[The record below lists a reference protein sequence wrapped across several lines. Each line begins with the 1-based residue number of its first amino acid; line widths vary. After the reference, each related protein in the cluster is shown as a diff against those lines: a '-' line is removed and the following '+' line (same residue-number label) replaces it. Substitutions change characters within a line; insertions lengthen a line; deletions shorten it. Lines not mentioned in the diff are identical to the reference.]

1 MTKDIQSYAI
11 EDISWW
17 HPNVECEHVVSCAVA
32 LMMEHGESACC
43 FAVEC
48 RGWKNEGLDMPDVV
62 RFKVT
67 WRQETVE
74 RVRRTLTMF
83 HRHHLIEH
91 GAIAIAC
98 IAIAKI
104 FDLRPLEV
112 MQIGDGADYWLKN
125 KQEMLE
131 VSGTERAGELE
142 RRHREKT
149 EQLLEG
155 LTRHRGYVFV
165 CCFASRR
172 AIFSIHRPGGDKN
185 GKDQKLS

>member
-1 MTKDIQSYAI
+1 MLSDSKS
-11 EDISWW
+11 
-17 HPNVECEHVVSCAVA
+17 
-32 LMMEHGESACC
+32 
-43 FAVEC
+43 
-48 RGWKNEGLDMPDVV
+48 R
-62 RFKVT
+62 
-67 WRQETVE
+67 RQETVE